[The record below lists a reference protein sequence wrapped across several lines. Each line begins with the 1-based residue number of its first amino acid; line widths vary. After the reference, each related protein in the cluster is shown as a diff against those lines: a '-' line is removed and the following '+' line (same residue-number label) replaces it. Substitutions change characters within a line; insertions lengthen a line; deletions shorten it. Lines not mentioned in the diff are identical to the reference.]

1 MIQLKMMFSRKP
13 RRRIR
18 QAIIELSDA
27 VVKAS
32 EMLTDNNKAILRL
45 IDRYPRFVKIR
56 RLEAWEQ
63 RMTKLLDKEDAA
75 TNELVEILEAISE
88 FGASELYTQFSSD
101 RATELYECVSMRL
114 HQLGWR
120 QHVEYVIT
128 GH

>member
-1 MIQLKMMFSRKP
+1 MIYSRKP
-13 RRRIR
+13 RRRLS

-27 VVKAS
+27 VVEAS
-32 EMLTDNNKAILRL
+32 VMLTDNNKAILRL
-45 IDRYPRFVKIR
+45 INRYPRFVKIR
-56 RLEAWEQ
+56 RLDAWEQ
-63 RMTKLLDKEDAA
+63 RMIKLLDKEDAT

-88 FGASELYTQFSSD
+88 FGTSELYTQFSSD
-101 RATELYECVSMRL
+101 HATELYDCVSMRL